1 MAEIEIRVTDIITIE
16 QTQYRVIGYRA
27 GLFSLCEM
35 NTKKLTIF
43 LLPSKDLVKWATE
56 GAARVEKSNSSN
68 ILLPDLKDEN
78 YLKKQALMQF
88 IMQEYGPLYEKLY
101 GKTTKTNLKKTMED
115 LGIQRDAAW
124 RAIRRFLQSGLDM
137 AAIVDGRS
145 LRSGKRNPYKYSKKT
160 GHPTMNAL

>member
-1 MAEIEIRVTDIITIE
+1 MAEIEVRVTDIITIE

-43 LLPSKDLVKWATE
+43 LLPSKDLVKWAK

-88 IMQEYGPLYEKLY
+88 IMQEYGPLYE
-101 GKTTKTNLKKTMED
+101 NCMEK
-115 LGIQRDAAW
+115 QP
-124 RAIRRFLQSGLDM
+124 
-137 AAIVDGRS
+137 
-145 LRSGKRNPYKYSKKT
+145 K
-160 GHPTMNAL
+160 PT

>member
-56 GAARVEKSNSSN
+56 
-68 ILLPDLKDEN
+68 
-78 YLKKQALMQF
+78 
-88 IMQEYGPLYEKLY
+88 
-101 GKTTKTNLKKTMED
+101 
-115 LGIQRDAAW
+115 
-124 RAIRRFLQSGLDM
+124 
-137 AAIVDGRS
+137 
-145 LRSGKRNPYKYSKKT
+145 
-160 GHPTMNAL
+160 

>member
-68 ILLPDLKDEN
+68 ILLPDSEDEN
-78 YLKKQALMQF
+78 YLKKQALMRF
-88 IMQEYGPLYEKLY
+88 IK
-101 GKTTKTNLKKTMED
+101 
-115 LGIQRDAAW
+115 I
-124 RAIRRFLQSGLDM
+124 
-137 AAIVDGRS
+137 
-145 LRSGKRNPYKYSKKT
+145 
-160 GHPTMNAL
+160 